1 MITNKINRYFPY
13 ILIYMCYYTNLP
25 IKLEELTM
33 IIFII
38 WCILE
43 KKIFKLK
50 LNLNI
55 IGVISLLGSISLIQ
69 SYKNNY
75 PIDRV
80 LEQLL
85 IITVMFMGY
94 DLLFKKYGYKKLFRI
109 YLKISYFICVLALIQ
124 FLVYFFLKI
133 DILRYPIGCNN
144 RALPVLAYN
153 IARVRSIAYEPG
165 WFAQTLIPAV
175 IYSFE
180 VLIKSKRAQKK
191 YIIIILVFFMT
202 MSSGALVVIPIYFII
217 TRLKN
222 IKQALI
228 ITPLIIGIAHLTE
241 GIWKSRVQDTVMN
254 LKKLDTGIFFDIN
267 ASSFAILSNLYVA
280 LNNGSLLLGIGL
292 GNHPYSYF
300 RNFIDRKV
308 GVYHF
313 YGLNA
318 MDAYSLLTRM
328 ISEIGMFSSVLI
340 LLFLIININIKNNIR
355 SIINIGAFCG
365 ILSFLIRGGLYTRF
379 GTTFIIILFFYTG
392 KIERSNRRGYKRKR
406 EVKNGINNI
415 G

>member
-1 MITNKINRYFPY
+1 MITNKINKYFPY

-33 IIFII
+33 ISFII

-43 KKIFKLK
+43 EKIFRFK
-50 LNLNI
+50 LNLNL
-55 IGVISLLGSISLIQ
+55 IGLISIFGSVSLIQ

-85 IITVMFMGY
+85 IITVMFIGY

-109 YLKISYFICVLALIQ
+109 YLKISYFICLLALLQ
-124 FLVYFFLKI
+124 FVVYFFLKI
-133 DILRYPIGCNN
+133 DILRYPIGCNS
-144 RALPVLAYN
+144 RMLPALTAN

-165 WFAQTLIPAV
+165 WFAQTLIPSV
-175 IYSFE
+175 VYSFE
-180 VLIKSKRAQKK
+180 VLIKSKRFQKK
-191 YIIIILVFFMT
+191 YIIIITVFFMT
-202 MSSGALVVIPIYFII
+202 MSSGALVIIPIYFI
-217 TRLKN
+217 LKKIKT
-222 IKQALI
+222 IKQIVISIPLLI
-228 ITPLIIGIAHLTE
+228 GATYLTQ
-241 GIWKSRVQDTVMN
+241 GVWYSRVQETITN
-254 LKKLDTGIFFDIN
+254 FQSLKTGIFSNIN

-280 LNNGSLLLGIGL
+280 LNNNNLLLGVGL

-308 GVYHF
+308 GIYHF

-318 MDAYSLLTRM
+318 MDGYSLLTRM
-328 ISEIGMFSSVLI
+328 ISEVGIIFCFLF
-340 LLFLIININIKNNIR
+340 LLFIIRNLYLRDNTR

-365 ILSFLIRGGLYTRF
+365 ILSYLIRGGLYTRF
-379 GTTFIIILFFYTG
+379 GTTFIIMLFFYTG
-392 KIERSNRRGYKRKR
+392 KNMKYVKKYNIKKS
-406 EVKNGINNI
+406 EVKNGCNNI